1 MSMLL
6 EVRERIEK
14 LPELQKQKQDNQK
27 VAYFSLRMEEAFV
40 DLKECLKLRQCA
52 LIVFPDA
59 VLTKT
64 SEAVRQSKKQVA
76 LILEKLQGDFDAIGT
91 NETEKKVTRV
101 RERNEEAK
109 DQIKKEWKRCAD
121 ERIKYFAPLVEI
133 VRSIPGN
140 EVIVENYASIQNRAT
155 VPPNS
160 VDSAE
165 KLRDDFE
172 QLRVALGQLKLE
184 GPGGQFL
191 KRAVNGRASA
201 KELLDGEVQEF
212 LEANG
217 LWDVLT
223 IRVGR

>member
-6 EVRERIEK
+6 ELRERIEK
-14 LPELQKQKQDNQK
+14 LPELQKQKQNNQK
-27 VAYFSLRMEEAFV
+27 VAHLSQRMEEAFL
-40 DLKECLKLRQCA
+40 DLKECLRLRQCV

-59 VLTKT
+59 ILTKT
-64 SEAVRQSKKQVA
+64 SEAVRQSKKQIA
-76 LILEKLQGDFDAIGT
+76 LLLEKLQGDFDAIGT
-91 NETEKKVTRV
+91 SETEKKVTRV
-101 RERNEEAK
+101 RERNDESR

-140 EVIVENYASIQNRAT
+140 EAIVEIYASSQNRFS
-155 VPPNS
+155 VPPNNI
-160 VDSAE
+160 DSAE
-165 KLRDDFE
+165 KLRNDLE
-172 QLRVALGQLKLE
+172 KLRVALGQLKLE

-201 KELLDGEVQEF
+201 KELLDSEVQEF

>member
-1 MSMLL
+1 LL
-6 EVRERIEK
+6 
-14 LPELQKQKQDNQK
+14 
-27 VAYFSLRMEEAFV
+27 
-40 DLKECLKLRQCA
+40 
-52 LIVFPDA
+52 
-59 VLTKT
+59 
-64 SEAVRQSKKQVA
+64 
-76 LILEKLQGDFDAIGT
+76 LEKLQGDFDAIGT

-140 EVIVENYASIQNRAT
+140 EVIVENYASIQNRASL
-155 VPPNS
+155 PPSNA
-160 VDSAE
+160 DSAA
-165 KLRDDFE
+165 KFRDDLE

-201 KELLDGEVQEF
+201 KELLDKEVQEF
-212 LEANG
+212 LDTNN
-217 LWDVLT
+217 LWGVLT

>member
-14 LPELQKQKQDNQK
+14 LPELQKQKQNNQK
-27 VAYFSLRMEEAFV
+27 VAHFSLRMEEAFV
-40 DLKECLKLRQCA
+40 DLKECLKLRQCV

-59 VLTKT
+59 ILTKT
-64 SEAVRQSKKQVA
+64 SDAVRQTKRQVA
-76 LILEKLQGDFDAIGT
+76 LLLEKLQGDFDAIGT

-101 RERNEEAK
+101 RERNDEAK
-109 DQIKKEWKRCAD
+109 DQIRKEWKRCAD
-121 ERIKYFAPLVEI
+121 EKIRLLASLVEI

-140 EVIVENYASIQNRAT
+140 EAIVESFASIQNRTSA
-155 VPPNS
+155 PPNN

-165 KLRDDFE
+165 NLRDDLE

-201 KELLDGEVQEF
+201 KELLNNEVQEF
-212 LEANG
+212 LEANN

>member
-6 EVRERIEK
+6 EVRERIKK
-14 LPELQKQKQDNQK
+14 LPELQKQKQNNQK
-27 VAYFSLRMEEAFV
+27 VAQFSLRMEEAFV
-40 DLKECLKLRQCA
+40 DLKECLKLRQCV
-52 LIVFPDA
+52 LIVFPYA

-64 SEAVRQSKKQVA
+64 AEAVRQSKKQVA
-76 LILEKLQGDFDAIGT
+76 LLLEELQGNFDAIGT
-91 NETEKKVTRV
+91 NETEMNVRSV
-101 RERNEEAK
+101 RERNGHAK
-109 DQIKKEWKRCAD
+109 DQIKKEWKRCVD
-121 ERIKYFAPLVEI
+121 ERIKDFAPLVEI

-140 EVIVENYASIQNRAT
+140 EVIVENYGSIQNRAT
-155 VPPNS
+155 VPPNI

-191 KRAVNGRASA
+191 NRAVNGRASA
-201 KELLDGEVQEF
+201 KELLDKEVQEF
-212 LEANG
+212 LEANN